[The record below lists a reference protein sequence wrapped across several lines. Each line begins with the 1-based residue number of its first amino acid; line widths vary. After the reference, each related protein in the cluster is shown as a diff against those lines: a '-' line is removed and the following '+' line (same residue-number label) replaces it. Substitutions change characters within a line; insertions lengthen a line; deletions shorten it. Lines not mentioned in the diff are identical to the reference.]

1 MLTIL
6 VSITVGGVLGFFI
19 GLIYAGDYE
28 DDDEDELL

>member
-19 GLIYAGDYE
+19 GLIYAGDSE
-28 DDDEDELL
+28 DDDENELL

>member
-19 GLIYAGDYE
+19 GLIYAGDFDY
-28 DDDEDELL
+28 DDEDDVL